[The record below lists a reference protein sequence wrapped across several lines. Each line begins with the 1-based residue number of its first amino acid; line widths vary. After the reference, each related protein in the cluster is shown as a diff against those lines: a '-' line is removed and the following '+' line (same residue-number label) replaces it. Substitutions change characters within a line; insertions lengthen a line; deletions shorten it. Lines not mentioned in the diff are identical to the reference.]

1 MIPVALTALSASPA
15 VALGLAGGSLVR
27 YGSVV
32 RHAAGTAQGG
42 QIVAHLSE
50 AAGLTSKLATLAVA
64 PPLGAA
70 QLAIDG
76 IGHVATFNK
85 LVRID
90 SKITGLQQIAAQ
102 ILGVSQIA
110 AGASVLGLGVS
121 IAGFAYMGYKLHQ
134 VQKSIGQLQQSMDAG
149 FIRVEDRL
157 DQLSMQLGYIHLL
170 VVDSLEQQKRQSVA
184 IANLHKALL
193 ISKIAD
199 LQAELDSLKRF
210 PDDSPKAALKVA
222 ASARVFLAAQAT
234 QAQLEAEPNTLM
246 LVDVATQ
253 GWAVAT
259 ATEAQ
264 LLLKHGLIQDA
275 QDVLRQTVPQLQQHA
290 ANWAGKL
297 LSDERP
303 ELNTAQRFATPLFK
317 PHITAERVDRIV
329 RISPS
334 DQNLSADRA
343 YQKRTNAQVEVE
355 MGRTK
360 PMLTQ
365 QWQYRQIALAEY
377 LDTLS
382 ELTARLDSLLAFA
395 DLCAAQN
402 VKNSTQLLPPADAK
416 PGLYLLPA
424 Y

>member
-1 MIPVALTALSASPA
+1 MIIPTNLIANPA
-15 VALGLAGGSLVR
+15 IVQGLADGSLIR
-27 YGSVV
+27 YGGLI
-32 RHAAGTAQGG
+32 RHAAGTSQGG

-50 AAGLTSKLATLAVA
+50 ASGLTSQLMGLPFA
-64 PPLGAA
+64 PVTGSANLLVNSVGHAA
-70 QLAIDG
+70 N
-76 IGHVATFNK
+76 FNK
-85 LVRID
+85 LVGID
-90 SKITGLQQIAAQ
+90 TRLIGLQHTAAQ

-149 FIRVEDRL
+149 FMRVEDRL

-210 PDDSPKAALKVA
+210 PDDSPKTALKVA

-234 QAQLEAEPNTLM
+234 QAQLETEPNTLM

-264 LLLKHGLIQDA
+264 LLLQHGHIQDA
-275 QDVLRQTVPQLQQHA
+275 QEVLRQTVPQFQQQA
-290 ANWAGKL
+290 ETWAKKL

-317 PHITAERVDRIV
+317 PHITPERVDRIV
-329 RISPS
+329 RISPV

-343 YQKRTNAQVEVE
+343 YRKRMNAEVE
-355 MGRTK
+355 LEMSRTK
-360 PMLTQ
+360 PLITQ
-365 QWQYRQIALAEY
+365 HWQYRQLALAEY
-377 LDTLS
+377 LDTIS

-395 DLCAAQN
+395 DLCEAQN
-402 VKNSTQLLPPADAK
+402 VKNSTALLPPADAK

-424 Y
+424 T